1 MLAQSFDMPTAR
13 SKVQAIRVAMVEW
26 RRGDL
31 AKVFALRDARE
42 PIMITVL
49 THATIFDGVSAELVE
64 NGAVVIEGERI
75 REVTSGVVK
84 LKDARVIDC
93 GGRFLMPGL
102 IDCHVHAYSPT
113 FNLLVADHLPRS
125 LLAAYATKWLRGALH
140 RGFTSVRD
148 AGGGDVGLALAIER
162 GVIEGPR
169 FFFSG
174 KALSQTGGHSDNRPV
189 DHVAQCG
196 CTGYAG
202 ANGLVVDGA
211 DAMRLVVREELRKG
225 ATQIKLMLSGGVT
238 SPTDPMWMPQF
249 TDDEITAAV
258 QEAATRRTY
267 VMAHAHT
274 DDAARRCATLGIRTV
289 EHGTDIGPE
298 TARFLAERGTYVV
311 PTLSA
316 GVILSRHGA
325 RVGLPPAGV
334 EKVKG
339 VTEITARSVE
349 TLMKAGVKLGIGTD
363 LFGEEFHGLQ
373 GGELKLRGEISPA
386 LDVLRSATSIGA
398 EILQKR
404 GELGCIRPG
413 ALADVLVLAG
423 NPLTDLGLF
432 EDPARNIRLIMKGGN
447 VVRSSL

>member
-1 MLAQSFDMPTAR
+1 
-13 SKVQAIRVAMVEW
+13 MVNS
-26 RRGDL
+26 
-31 AKVFALRDARE
+31 V
-42 PIMITVL
+42 ITVL
-49 THATIFDGVSAELVE
+49 ANATIFDGSSEELIE
-64 NGAVVIEGERI
+64 NGSVVIERDRI
-75 REVTSGVVK
+75 REVTSRAVQFS
-84 LKDARVIDC
+84 DSRIIDC
-93 GGRFLMPGL
+93 GGRYLMPGL
-102 IDCHVHAYSPT
+102 IDCHAHAYSPT
-113 FNLLVADHLPRS
+113 FNLQIADHMPTS
-125 LLAAYATKWLRGALH
+125 LLAAYAVRWLRGALH

-148 AGGGDVGLALAIER
+148 AGGGDIGLALAIER

-211 DAMRLVVREELRKG
+211 DSVRLAVREELRKG

-249 TDDEITAAV
+249 TDEEILAAV

-289 EHGTDIGPE
+289 EHGTDIGAQ
-298 TARFLAERGTYVV
+298 TASFLAEHGTYVV

-316 GVILSRHGA
+316 GVLLSRHGA

-334 EKVKG
+334 EKLRG
-339 VTEITARSVE
+339 ITEVTARSLE
-349 TLMKAGVKLGIGTD
+349 NLIRAGVKLGMGTD
-363 LFGEEFHGLQ
+363 LFSEEFHRLQ
-373 GGELKLRGEISPA
+373 GGELKLRGEISPPIE
-386 LDVLRSATSIGA
+386 VLRSATSIGA
-398 EILQKR
+398 EILQKS
-404 GELGCIRPG
+404 GELGCIQPG
-413 ALADVLVLAG
+413 ALADILVLEG
-423 NPLTDLGLF
+423 NPFADLGLF
-432 EDPARNIRLIMKGGN
+432 ADADRNIPMIMKGGEI
-447 VVRSSL
+447 VRCSL

>member
-1 MLAQSFDMPTAR
+1 
-13 SKVQAIRVAMVEW
+13 
-26 RRGDL
+26 
-31 AKVFALRDARE
+31 
-42 PIMITVL
+42 MITVL
-49 THATIFDGVSAELVE
+49 ANATIFDGVSEEPVE
-64 NGAVVIEGERI
+64 NGTVVIEGDRI
-75 REVTSGVVK
+75 REVTSGAVRF
-84 LKDARVIDC
+84 DNSRVIDC
-93 GGRFLMPGL
+93 GGRYLMPGL

-113 FNLLVADHLPRS
+113 FNLPVADHMPAS
-125 LLAAYATKWLRGALH
+125 LLTAYATKWLRGALH

-148 AGGGDVGLALAIER
+148 AGGGNIGLALAIER

-174 KALSQTGGHSDNRPV
+174 KALSQTGGHSDNRAV

-196 CTGYAG
+196 CAGYAG

-211 DAMRLVVREELRKG
+211 DAVRLVVREELRRG

-249 TDDEITAAV
+249 TDEEILAAV
-258 QEAATRRTY
+258 NEAATRRTY

-289 EHGTDIGPE
+289 EHGTDIGE
-298 TARFLAERGTYVV
+298 QTATFLAQRGTYVV

-316 GVILSRHGA
+316 GAVLSQHGA

-339 VTEITARSVE
+339 IAEVTARSVE
-349 TLMKAGVKLGIGTD
+349 TLVRAGVKLGMGSD
-363 LFGEEFHGLQ
+363 LFGEEFHRLQ
-373 GGELKLRGEISPA
+373 GGELKLRGEISSPIE
-386 LDVLRSATSIGA
+386 VLRSATSIGA
-398 EILQKR
+398 EILQKS

-413 ALADVLVLAG
+413 AFADILVLQG
-423 NPLTDLGLF
+423 NPFADLGLF
-432 EDPARNIRLIMKGGN
+432 SDAEANIPIIMKGGGM
-447 VVRSSL
+447 VRCSL

>member
-1 MLAQSFDMPTAR
+1 L
-13 SKVQAIRVAMVEW
+13 
-26 RRGDL
+26 
-31 AKVFALRDARE
+31 
-42 PIMITVL
+42 ITVL
-49 THATIFDGVSAELVE
+49 ANATIFDGTSAELVE
-64 NGAVVIEGERI
+64 NGTVVIEGDRI
-75 REVTSGVVK
+75 REVTSGAVRFS
-84 LKDARVIDC
+84 DSRVIDC
-93 GGRFLMPGL
+93 GGRYLMPGL

-113 FNLLVADHLPRS
+113 FNLPVADHMPAS
-125 LLAAYATKWLRGALH
+125 LLTAYATKWLRGALH

-148 AGGGDVGLALAIER
+148 AGGGDIGLALAIDR

-189 DHVAQCG
+189 DCVAQCG

-211 DAMRLVVREELRKG
+211 DAVRLVVREELRKG
-225 ATQIKLMLSGGVT
+225 ASQIKLMLSGGVT

-249 TDDEITAAV
+249 TDDEILAAV

-289 EHGTDIGPE
+289 EHGTDIGPQ
-298 TARFLAERGTYVV
+298 TATFLAQRGTYVV

-316 GVILSRHGA
+316 GAVLTRHGA

-339 VTEITARSVE
+339 VTEVTARSLE
-349 TLMKAGVKLGIGTD
+349 NLLRAGVKLGMGSD

-373 GGELKLRGEISPA
+373 GGELKLRGEISAP

-398 EILQKR
+398 EILQKN

-413 ALADVLVLAG
+413 ALADILVLQG
-423 NPLTDLGLF
+423 NPFVDLGLF
-432 EDPARNIRLIMKGGN
+432 QAAEKNIPMIMKGGAM
-447 VVRSSL
+447 VRCSL

>member
-1 MLAQSFDMPTAR
+1 
-13 SKVQAIRVAMVEW
+13 
-26 RRGDL
+26 
-31 AKVFALRDARE
+31 
-42 PIMITVL
+42 MITVL
-49 THATIFDGVSAELVE
+49 GNATIFDGVSEDLIE
-64 NGAVVIEGERI
+64 NGAVVIEGDRI
-75 REVTSGVVK
+75 REVTSGAVQFS
-84 LKDARVIDC
+84 DARVIDC
-93 GGRFLMPGL
+93 GGRYLMPGL

-113 FNLLVADHLPRS
+113 FNLSVADHMPAS
-125 LLAAYATKWLRGALH
+125 LLAAHATKWLRGALH

-148 AGGGDVGLALAIER
+148 AGGGDIGLALAIER

-196 CTGYAG
+196 CLSYVGS
-202 ANGLVVDGA
+202 NGLVVDGA
-211 DAMRLVVREELRKG
+211 DAVRQVVREELRKG

-249 TDDEITAAV
+249 TDDEISAAV
-258 QEAATRRTY
+258 REAATRRTY

-289 EHGTDIGPE
+289 EHGTDIGAQ
-298 TARFLAERGTYVV
+298 TAALLAERGTYVV

-316 GVILSRHGA
+316 GVVLARHGA

-339 VTEITARSVE
+339 ITEVTARSLE
-349 TLMKAGVKLGIGTD
+349 TLIRAGVKLGIGSD
-363 LFGEEFHGLQ
+363 LFGEEFHSLQ
-373 GGELKLRGEISPA
+373 GGELKLRGEISAPI
-386 LDVLRSATSIGA
+386 DVLRSATSIGA

-404 GELGCIRPG
+404 GELGCIRAG
-413 ALADVLVLAG
+413 ALADILVLGG
-423 NPLTDLGLF
+423 NPFADLSLF
-432 EDPARNIRLIMKGGN
+432 GDAEANIPLIMKGGR
-447 VVRSSL
+447 VVRCSL

>member
-1 MLAQSFDMPTAR
+1 
-13 SKVQAIRVAMVEW
+13 V
-26 RRGDL
+26 
-31 AKVFALRDARE
+31 
-42 PIMITVL
+42 ITVL
-49 THATIFDGVSAELVE
+49 ANATIFDGASEQLVE
-64 NGAVVIEGERI
+64 NGTVVIEADRI
-75 REVTSGVVK
+75 REVTTSTTTFR
-84 LKDARVIDC
+84 DSRVIDC
-93 GGRFLMPGL
+93 GGRYLMPGL
-102 IDCHVHAYSPT
+102 IDCHAHAYSPT
-113 FNLLVADHLPRS
+113 FNLLAADHMPSS

-148 AGGGDVGLALAIER
+148 AGGGDVGLALAIDR

-196 CTGYAG
+196 CSVYAG

-211 DAMRLVVREELRKG
+211 EAVRLVVREELRKG

-274 DDAARRCATLGIRTV
+274 DDAARRCATLDIRTV
-289 EHGTDIGPE
+289 EHGTDIGAP
-298 TARFLAERGTYVV
+298 TAAFLAERGTYVV

-316 GVILSRHGA
+316 GAVLSRHGA

-334 EKVKG
+334 EKVRG
-339 VTEITARSVE
+339 ITEITARSLE
-349 TLMKAGVKLGIGTD
+349 NLIRAGVKLGLGTD

-386 LDVLRSATSIGA
+386 IDVLRSATSIGA
-398 EILQKR
+398 EILQKS

-413 ALADVLVLAG
+413 ALADILVLRG
-423 NPLTDLGLF
+423 NPFANLGLF
-432 EDPARNIRLIMKGGN
+432 EDAAANIPMIMKGG
-447 VVRSSL
+447 VIVRCSL

>member
-1 MLAQSFDMPTAR
+1 
-13 SKVQAIRVAMVEW
+13 V
-26 RRGDL
+26 
-31 AKVFALRDARE
+31 
-42 PIMITVL
+42 ITVL
-49 THATIFDGVSAELVE
+49 THATIFDGVSEDLVE
-64 NGAVVIEGERI
+64 NGAVVIEGDRM
-75 REVTSGVVK
+75 REVTTGAVQFN
-84 LKDARVIDC
+84 DARVIDC

-113 FNLLVADHLPRS
+113 FNLLVADHLPGS
-125 LLAAYATKWLRGALH
+125 LLAAYAAKWLRGALH

-148 AGGGDVGLALAIER
+148 AGGGDIGLALGVER

-196 CTGYAG
+196 CAGYAG

-211 DAMRLVVREELRKG
+211 DAVRLAVREELRKG

-249 TDDEITAAV
+249 TNDEISAAV

-289 EHGTDIGPE
+289 EHGTDIGAQ
-298 TARFLAERGTYVV
+298 TATFLAEHGTYVV

-316 GVILSRHGA
+316 GVILARHGA

-339 VTEITARSVE
+339 ITEVTARSIENLVR
-349 TLMKAGVKLGIGTD
+349 AGVKLGMGTD

-373 GGELKLRGEISPA
+373 GGELKLRGEISPPI
-386 LDVLRSATSIGA
+386 DVLRSATSIGA
-398 EILQKR
+398 EILQKS
-404 GELGCIRPG
+404 GELGCIRSG
-413 ALADVLVLAG
+413 ALADILVLQG
-423 NPLTDLGLF
+423 NPFADLGLF
-432 EDPARNIRLIMKGGN
+432 EDAERSIPMIMKGGN
-447 VVRSSL
+447 VVRCLL

>member
-1 MLAQSFDMPTAR
+1 
-13 SKVQAIRVAMVEW
+13 
-26 RRGDL
+26 
-31 AKVFALRDARE
+31 
-42 PIMITVL
+42 MITVL
-49 THATIFDGVSAELVE
+49 ANATIFDGASAELME
-64 NGAVVIEGERI
+64 NGTVVIEGDRI
-75 REVTSGVVK
+75 CEVTSGAVRF
-84 LKDARVIDC
+84 DDSRAIDC
-93 GGRFLMPGL
+93 GGRYLMPGL

-113 FNLLVADHLPRS
+113 FNLPVADHMPAS
-125 LLAAYATKWLRGALH
+125 LLTAYATKWLRGALH

-148 AGGGDVGLALAIER
+148 AGGGNIGLALAIDR
-162 GVIEGPR
+162 GVIDGPR

-196 CTGYAG
+196 CAGYAG

-211 DAMRLVVREELRKG
+211 DAVRLVVREELRKG

-249 TDDEITAAV
+249 TDDEILAAV
-258 QEAATRRTY
+258 QEAAMRRTY

-289 EHGTDIGPE
+289 EHGTDIGPQ
-298 TARFLAERGTYVV
+298 TATFLAERGIYVV

-316 GVILSRHGA
+316 GAVLARHGA

-339 VTEITARSVE
+339 ITEVTARSLENLVR
-349 TLMKAGVKLGIGTD
+349 AGVKLGMGSD

-373 GGELKLRGEISPA
+373 GGELKLRGEISAP

-398 EILQKR
+398 EILQKS

-413 ALADVLVLAG
+413 ALADILVLEG
-423 NPLTDLGLF
+423 NPFADLGLF
-432 EDPARNIRLIMKGGN
+432 QDAGKNIPMLIKGGEI
-447 VVRSSL
+447 VRCSL

>member
-1 MLAQSFDMPTAR
+1 
-13 SKVQAIRVAMVEW
+13 V
-26 RRGDL
+26 
-31 AKVFALRDARE
+31 
-42 PIMITVL
+42 ITVL
-49 THATIFDGVSAELVE
+49 TNATIFDGTSADLIE
-64 NGAVVIEGERI
+64 NGAVVVEGDRI
-75 REVTSGVVK
+75 REVTTGTAQFN
-84 LKDARVIDC
+84 DARIIDC

-113 FNLLVADHLPRS
+113 FHLAVADHLPES
-125 LLAAYATKWLRGALH
+125 LLTAYAVKWLRGALY

-148 AGGGDVGLALAIER
+148 AGGGNIGLALAIER

-211 DAMRLVVREELRKG
+211 DAVRLAVREELRKG
-225 ATQIKLMLSGGVT
+225 ATQIKLMVSGGVT

-249 TDDEITAAV
+249 TDDEISAAV

-274 DDAARRCATLGIRTV
+274 DDAARRCATLGVRTV
-289 EHGTDIGPE
+289 EHGTDIGAQ

-316 GVILSRHGA
+316 GVVLARHGA

-339 VTEITARSVE
+339 ITEMTARSIE
-349 TLMKAGVKLGIGTD
+349 TLARAGVKLGMGTD
-363 LFGEEFHGLQ
+363 LFGEEFHRVQ
-373 GGELKLRGEISPA
+373 GGELKLRGEISTPI
-386 LDVLRSATSIGA
+386 DVLRSATSIGA
-398 EILQKR
+398 EILQKQ
-404 GELGCIRPG
+404 GELGCISTG
-413 ALADVLVLAG
+413 ALADILVLQGDPFA
-423 NPLTDLGLF
+423 DLGLF
-432 EDPARNIRLIMKGGN
+432 ADAERNIPVIVKGGN
-447 VVRSSL
+447 VVRCAL

>member
-1 MLAQSFDMPTAR
+1 
-13 SKVQAIRVAMVEW
+13 V
-26 RRGDL
+26 
-31 AKVFALRDARE
+31 
-42 PIMITVL
+42 ITVL
-49 THATIFDGVSAELVE
+49 SNATIFDGTSADLVE
-64 NGAVVIEGERI
+64 NGSVVIEGDRI
-75 REVTSGVVK
+75 REVTCSAVK
-84 LKDARVIDC
+84 FGDSRTIDC
-93 GGRFLMPGL
+93 GGRYLMPGL

-113 FNLLVADHLPRS
+113 FNLPVADHMPAS
-125 LLAAYATKWLRGALH
+125 LLSAYAARWLRGALH

-148 AGGGDVGLALAIER
+148 AGGGDVGLALAIEC

-169 FFFSG
+169 FFYSG
-174 KALSQTGGHSDNRPV
+174 KALSQTGGHSDNRPA

-196 CTGYAG
+196 CAGYAG

-211 DAMRLVVREELRKG
+211 DAVRRVVREELRRG

-249 TDDEITAAV
+249 TDDEILAAV

-289 EHGTDIGPE
+289 EHGTDIGAQ
-298 TARFLAERGTYVV
+298 TATLLAGRGVYVV

-316 GVILSRHGA
+316 GAVLARHGT

-339 VTEITARSVE
+339 ITEVAARSLE
-349 TLMKAGVKLGIGTD
+349 NLSRAGVKLGIGSD

-373 GGELKLRGEISPA
+373 GGELKLRGEISPPI
-386 LDVLRSATSIGA
+386 DVLRSATSIGA
-398 EILQKR
+398 EILQKS
-404 GELGCIRPG
+404 GELGCIRT
-413 ALADVLVLAG
+413 AAFADILVLQG
-423 NPLTDLGLF
+423 NPFADLGLF
-432 EDPARNIRLIMKGGN
+432 EDPERNLAMIMKGGN
-447 VVRSSL
+447 VVRCLL

>member
-1 MLAQSFDMPTAR
+1 MVSSPIPT
-13 SKVQAIRVAMVEW
+13 S
-26 RRGDL
+26 
-31 AKVFALRDARE
+31 
-42 PIMITVL
+42 ITVL
-49 THATIFDGVSAELVE
+49 ANATIFDGVSEELVE
-64 NGAVVIEGERI
+64 NGTVVIEGDRI
-75 REVTSGVVK
+75 REVTSGAVR
-84 LKDARVIDC
+84 LDDSRVIDC
-93 GGRFLMPGL
+93 GGRYLMPGL

-113 FNLLVADHLPRS
+113 FNLPVADHMPAS
-125 LLAAYATKWLRGALH
+125 LLTAYATKWLRGALH

-148 AGGGDVGLALAIER
+148 AGGGNVGLALAIER

-196 CTGYAG
+196 CAGYAG

-211 DAMRLVVREELRKG
+211 DAVRLVVREELRKG

-249 TDDEITAAV
+249 TDDEILAAV

-289 EHGTDIGPE
+289 EHGTDIGVQ
-298 TARFLAERGTYVV
+298 TATFLAERGVYVV

-316 GVILSRHGA
+316 GSVLARHGA
-325 RVGLPPAGV
+325 RVGLPAAGV
-334 EKVKG
+334 EKVRG
-339 VTEITARSVE
+339 ITEVTARSLE
-349 TLMKAGVKLGIGTD
+349 NLSRAGVKLGMGSD

-373 GGELKLRGEISPA
+373 GGELKLRGEISAP

-398 EILQKR
+398 EILQKS

-413 ALADVLVLAG
+413 ALADILVLEG
-423 NPLTDLGLF
+423 NPFADLGLF
-432 EDPARNIRLIMKGGN
+432 QDAEKNIPMIMKGGGI
-447 VVRSSL
+447 VRCSL

>member
-1 MLAQSFDMPTAR
+1 
-13 SKVQAIRVAMVEW
+13 V
-26 RRGDL
+26 
-31 AKVFALRDARE
+31 
-42 PIMITVL
+42 ITVL
-49 THATIFDGVSAELVE
+49 VNATIFDGASEQLVE
-64 NGAVVIEGERI
+64 NGTVVIEGDRI
-75 REVTSGVVK
+75 REVTSSTTTFR
-84 LKDARVIDC
+84 DSRVIDC
-93 GGRFLMPGL
+93 GGRYLMPGL
-102 IDCHVHAYSPT
+102 IDCHAHACSPT
-113 FNLLVADHLPRS
+113 FNLPVADHLPSS
-125 LLAAYATKWLRGALH
+125 LLAAYAIQWLRGALH

-148 AGGGDVGLALAIER
+148 AGGGDIGLALAIER

-196 CTGYAG
+196 CSGYAG

-211 DAMRLVVREELRKG
+211 DAVRLVVREELRKG

-249 TDDEITAAV
+249 TDDEILAAV

-289 EHGTDIGPE
+289 EHGTDIGAQ
-298 TARFLAERGTYVV
+298 TAAFLAERGTYVV

-316 GVILSRHGA
+316 GAVLSRHGA

-334 EKVKG
+334 AKVKG
-339 VTEITARSVE
+339 ITEVTARSLE
-349 TLMKAGVKLGIGTD
+349 RLIRAGVKLGLGTD

-386 LDVLRSATSIGA
+386 IDVLRSATSIGA
-398 EILQKR
+398 EILQKS

-413 ALADVLVLAG
+413 ALADILVLRG
-423 NPLTDLGLF
+423 NPFADLGLF
-432 EDPARNIRLIMKGGN
+432 ENATENIPMIMKGGAI
-447 VVRSSL
+447 VRCSL

>member
-1 MLAQSFDMPTAR
+1 L
-13 SKVQAIRVAMVEW
+13 
-26 RRGDL
+26 
-31 AKVFALRDARE
+31 
-42 PIMITVL
+42 ITVL
-49 THATIFDGVSAELVE
+49 ANATIFDGTSAEFVE
-64 NGAVVIEGERI
+64 NGTVVIEGDRI
-75 REVTSGVVK
+75 REVASGEVRFR
-84 LKDARVIDC
+84 DARVIDC
-93 GGRFLMPGL
+93 GGRYLMPGL

-113 FNLLVADHLPRS
+113 FNLPVADHMPAS
-125 LLAAYATKWLRGALH
+125 LLTAYATKWLRGALH

-148 AGGGDVGLALAIER
+148 AGGGDIGLALAIER

-211 DAMRLVVREELRKG
+211 DAVRLVVREELRKG

-249 TDDEITAAV
+249 TDDEILAAV

-289 EHGTDIGPE
+289 EHGTDIGPK
-298 TARFLAERGTYVV
+298 TAAFLAERGTYVV

-316 GVILSRHGA
+316 GAVLARHGA
-325 RVGLPPAGV
+325 RVGIPPAGV

-339 VTEITARSVE
+339 IAEVTARSLE
-349 TLMKAGVKLGIGTD
+349 NLIRAGVKLGMGTD

-373 GGELKLRGEISPA
+373 GSELKLRGEISAPI
-386 LDVLRSATSIGA
+386 DVLRSATSIGA
-398 EILQKR
+398 EILQKS

-413 ALADVLVLAG
+413 ALADILILRG
-423 NPLTDLGLF
+423 NPCADLGLF
-432 EDPARNIRLIMKGGN
+432 ADSEGNIPMIMKGGEI
-447 VVRSSL
+447 VRCSL

>member
-1 MLAQSFDMPTAR
+1 
-13 SKVQAIRVAMVEW
+13 
-26 RRGDL
+26 
-31 AKVFALRDARE
+31 
-42 PIMITVL
+42 MITVL
-49 THATIFDGVSAELVE
+49 ANATIFDGASAELAE
-64 NGAVVIEGERI
+64 NGTVVIEGDRI
-75 REVTSGVVK
+75 REVTSGAVRFG
-84 LKDARVIDC
+84 DSRVIDC
-93 GGRFLMPGL
+93 GGRYLMPGL

-113 FNLLVADHLPRS
+113 FNLPVADHMPAS
-125 LLAAYATKWLRGALH
+125 LLTAYATKWLRGALH

-148 AGGGDVGLALAIER
+148 AGGGNIGLALAIDR
-162 GVIEGPR
+162 GVIDGPR

-196 CTGYAG
+196 CVGYAG

-211 DAMRLVVREELRKG
+211 DAVRLVVREELRKG

-249 TDDEITAAV
+249 TDDEILAAV

-289 EHGTDIGPE
+289 EHGTDIGPQ
-298 TARFLAERGTYVV
+298 TATFLAERGVYVV

-316 GVILSRHGA
+316 GAVLARHGA

-339 VTEITARSVE
+339 ITEVTARSLENLVR
-349 TLMKAGVKLGIGTD
+349 AGVKLGMGSD

-373 GGELKLRGEISPA
+373 GGELKLRGEISAP

-398 EILQKR
+398 EILQKS

-413 ALADVLVLAG
+413 ALADILVLEG
-423 NPLTDLGLF
+423 NPFADLGLF
-432 EDPARNIRLIMKGGN
+432 QDAGKNIPMLMKGGE
-447 VVRSSL
+447 VVRCSL

>member
-1 MLAQSFDMPTAR
+1 
-13 SKVQAIRVAMVEW
+13 
-26 RRGDL
+26 
-31 AKVFALRDARE
+31 
-42 PIMITVL
+42 MITVL
-49 THATIFDGVSAELVE
+49 TNATIFDGASAELIE
-64 NGAVVIEGERI
+64 NGAVVIEGNRI
-75 REVTSGVVK
+75 REVTTRTVQFK
-84 LKDARVIDC
+84 EARVIDC

-113 FNLLVADHLPRS
+113 FNLPVADHLPES
-125 LLAAYATKWLRGALH
+125 LLTAYAVKWLRGALY

-148 AGGGDVGLALAIER
+148 AGGGNVGLALAIER

-196 CTGYAG
+196 CTSYSG

-211 DAMRLVVREELRKG
+211 DAVRLVVREELRKG

-249 TDDEITAAV
+249 TDDEISAAV

-274 DDAARRCATLGIRTV
+274 DDAARRCAALGVRTV
-289 EHGTDIGPE
+289 EHGTDIGAQ
-298 TARFLAERGTYVV
+298 TAKFLAERSTYVV

-316 GVILSRHGA
+316 AVVLVRHGA

-339 VTEITARSVE
+339 ITEIMARSIE
-349 TLMKAGVKLGIGTD
+349 TLTRAGVKLGMGTD
-363 LFGEEFHGLQ
+363 LFGEEFHGVQ
-373 GGELKLRGEISPA
+373 GGELRLRGEISA
-386 LDVLRSATSIGA
+386 SLDVLRSATSIGA
-398 EILQKR
+398 EILQKK
-404 GELGCIRPG
+404 GELGCISAG
-413 ALADVLVLAG
+413 ALADILVLHGDPFA
-423 NPLTDLGLF
+423 DLGLF
-432 EDPARNIRLIMKGGN
+432 ADAERNIPVIMKDGKL
-447 VVRSSL
+447 VRCAL

>member
-1 MLAQSFDMPTAR
+1 L
-13 SKVQAIRVAMVEW
+13 
-26 RRGDL
+26 
-31 AKVFALRDARE
+31 
-42 PIMITVL
+42 ITVL
-49 THATIFDGVSAELVE
+49 ANATIFDGTSAEFVE
-64 NGAVVIEGERI
+64 NGTVVIEGDRI
-75 REVTSGVVK
+75 REVTSGEVQFN
-84 LKDARVIDC
+84 DSRVIDC
-93 GGRFLMPGL
+93 GGRYLMPGL

-113 FNLLVADHLPRS
+113 FNLPVADHMPAS
-125 LLAAYATKWLRGALH
+125 LLTAYATKWLRGALH

-148 AGGGDVGLALAIER
+148 AGGGDIGLALAIER

-211 DAMRLVVREELRKG
+211 DAVRLVVREELRKG

-249 TDDEITAAV
+249 TDDEILAAV

-289 EHGTDIGPE
+289 EHGTDIGPK
-298 TARFLAERGTYVV
+298 TAAFLAERGTYVV

-316 GVILSRHGA
+316 GAVLARHGA
-325 RVGLPPAGV
+325 RVGIPPAGV

-339 VTEITARSVE
+339 IAEVTARSLE
-349 TLMKAGVKLGIGTD
+349 NLIRAGVKLGMGTD

-373 GGELKLRGEISPA
+373 GSELKLRGEISAPI
-386 LDVLRSATSIGA
+386 DVLRSATSIGA
-398 EILQKR
+398 EILQKS

-413 ALADVLVLAG
+413 ALADILILRG
-423 NPLTDLGLF
+423 NPCADLGLF
-432 EDPARNIRLIMKGGN
+432 ADAEGNIPMIMKGGEI
-447 VVRSSL
+447 VRCSL

>member
-1 MLAQSFDMPTAR
+1 L
-13 SKVQAIRVAMVEW
+13 
-26 RRGDL
+26 
-31 AKVFALRDARE
+31 
-42 PIMITVL
+42 ITVL
-49 THATIFDGVSAELVE
+49 ANATIFDGASAELVE
-64 NGAVVIEGERI
+64 NGTVVIEGDRI
-75 REVTSGVVK
+75 RDVTSGAVHFG
-84 LKDARVIDC
+84 DSRVIDC
-93 GGRFLMPGL
+93 GGRYLMPGL

-113 FNLLVADHLPRS
+113 FNLPVADHMPAS
-125 LLAAYATKWLRGALH
+125 LLTAYATKWLRGALN

-148 AGGGDVGLALAIER
+148 AGGGDIGLALAIDR

-196 CTGYAG
+196 CAGYAG

-211 DAMRLVVREELRKG
+211 DAVRLAVREELRKG

-249 TDDEITAAV
+249 TDDEILAAV

-289 EHGTDIGPE
+289 EHGTDIGAK
-298 TARFLAERGTYVV
+298 TASYLAERGTYVV

-316 GVILSRHGA
+316 GVLLTRHGA

-334 EKVKG
+334 AKVKG
-339 VTEITARSVE
+339 IIEVTARSVE
-349 TLMKAGVKLGIGTD
+349 TLIRAGVKLGMGSD

-373 GGELKLRGEISPA
+373 GGELKLRGEISA
-386 LDVLRSATSIGA
+386 SIDVLRSATSIGA
-398 EILQKR
+398 EILQKS

-413 ALADVLVLAG
+413 AFADILVLEG
-423 NPLTDLGLF
+423 NPFADLGLF
-432 EDPARNIRLIMKGGN
+432 EAAGKNIPMIMKGGEL
-447 VVRSSL
+447 VRCSL